1 MKSDVQRKWGRRGA
15 RAKARSSP
23 PCSFN
28 LRLTPGINQ
37 EFHPLTPPIKLSRQW
52 GAPPCEEPGQDH
64 LRCLIR
70 LTVEFYDYLQIGN
83 PGLRQLAKNQFA
95 AVNIELDANDLDN
108 QEGGYSIESIFS
120 GIDSFASV
128 THTYSILI
136 GATKSRIQW
145 GNLSPQTLKVEF
157 VAMFYDFELEVD
169 FIKKC
174 RLLLDLFKLQIV
186 FAGMFYDCGM

>member
-1 MKSDVQRKWGRRGA
+1 MEDGQRKACHPSSSFLLHEKRKDWIFIKVNENTDRSAKNMEDDRRKRVHA
-15 RAKARSSP
+15 IQKSMLESECVRSV
-23 PCSFN
+23 F
-28 LRLTPGINQ
+28 
-37 EFHPLTPPIKLSRQW
+37 
-52 GAPPCEEPGQDH
+52 EEPGQDH

-174 RLLLDLFKLQIV
+174 RLLLDLF
-186 FAGMFYDCGM
+186 